1 MELTF
6 EELEQP
12 MQNNN
17 YWSGQKNTIPNKA
30 KVSYGDILSS
40 LNLVVENGVLKHI
53 QVKPTLNDQ
62 NTQPQRPNQQRP
74 TQQRPTQQRHTQPQ
88 RPNQPQSNNV
98 DPQMKNSYIF
108 NKFFKDYKDQSVIEE
123 PKPILTREEQK
134 QAMIV
139 DYIKRVNERKRIEQI
154 KSKKLLFNTNN
165 INIAYK
171 QNSINSNQLFKF
183 SR

>member
-12 MQNNN
+12 TQNNN
-17 YWSGQKNTIPNKA
+17 YWSGQNNAIPNKA

-53 QVKPTLNDQ
+53 QVKPNLNDQ
-62 NTQPQRPNQQRP
+62 NTQL
-74 TQQRPTQQRHTQPQ
+74 QRHTQQ
-88 RPNQPQSNNV
+88 QSNNV

-108 NKFFKDYKDQSVIEE
+108 NKFFKDYKDQTIVEE
-123 PKPILTREEQK
+123 PKPNLTREEQK

-154 KSKKLLFNTNN
+154 KSKKLIFNTNN

-171 QNSINSNQLFKF
+171 QNPISSNQLFRF

>member
-12 MQNNN
+12 TQNNN
-17 YWSGQKNTIPNKA
+17 YWSNQKNTIPNKA

-40 LNLVVENGVLKHI
+40 LNLVVENGVLKYI
-53 QVKPTLNDQ
+53 QVKPNEQ
-62 NTQPQRPNQQRP
+62 NNQQKPTQQQRP
-74 TQQRPTQQRHTQPQ
+74 TQQ
-88 RPNQPQSNNV
+88 QSNNV

-108 NKFFKDYKDQSVIEE
+108 NKYFKDYKDQSVIEE
-123 PKPILTREEQK
+123 PRIPLTREEQK

-171 QNSINSNQLFKF
+171 QNPINSNQLFKF

>member
-6 EELEQP
+6 EEVEQP
-12 MQNNN
+12 TQNNN
-17 YWSGQKNTIPNKA
+17 YWSNPKNTIPNKS

-40 LNLVVENGVLKHI
+40 LNLVVENGVLKYI
-53 QVKPTLNDQ
+53 QVKPNLNDP
-62 NTQPQRPNQQRP
+62 NTQPQRP
-74 TQQRPTQQRHTQPQ
+74 T
-88 RPNQPQSNNV
+88 QPQSNKV
-98 DPQMKNSYIF
+98 DPQMRNSYIF
-108 NKFFKDYKDQSVIEE
+108 NKYFKDYKDQTVIEE
-123 PKPILTREEQK
+123 PKTPLTREEQK

-165 INIAYK
+165 INIAHK

-183 SR
+183 SK

>member
-12 MQNNN
+12 TQNNN
-17 YWSGQKNTIPNKA
+17 YWSGQNNAITNKA

-53 QVKPTLNDQ
+53 QVKPNLNDQ
-62 NTQPQRPNQQRP
+62 NTQL
-74 TQQRPTQQRHTQPQ
+74 QRHTQQ
-88 RPNQPQSNNV
+88 QSNNV

-108 NKFFKDYKDQSVIEE
+108 NKFFKDYKDQTIVEE

-154 KSKKLLFNTNN
+154 KSKKLIFNTNN

-171 QNSINSNQLFKF
+171 QNPISSNQLFRF